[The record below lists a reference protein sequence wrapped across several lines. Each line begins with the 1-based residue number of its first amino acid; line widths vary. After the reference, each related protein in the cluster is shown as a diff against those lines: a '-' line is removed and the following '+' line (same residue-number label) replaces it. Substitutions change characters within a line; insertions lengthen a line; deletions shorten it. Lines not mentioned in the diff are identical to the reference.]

1 MCGGVGV
8 GVNLCHPL
16 LLLSRA
22 GVELLWL
29 PGLGGE
35 LHVVVPVLRP
45 SAPEVRSL
53 KLRG

>member
-29 PGLGGE
+29 PGLGAE
-35 LHVVVPVLRP
+35 FHVVLPVLRP
-45 SAPEVRSL
+45 SGPEERPPKVR
-53 KLRG
+53 G